1 MYNWLLF
8 AHIASVAGFLLAHGT
23 SAAMAFRL
31 RSAKTTHGIR
41 SLTEL
46 SKESTGG
53 VRSLTE
59 LSKQTTGVMY
69 TFIALTVI
77 SGLFLGFQGRWW
89 GRAWIWTALAV
100 LILTIG
106 AMSAFGGRFNAVRG
120 VVGLPAWD
128 RRGETTTSAPGS
140 PEEIRRAVEAAP
152 VGVITAIGV
161 VALALLLW
169 LMILKPF

>member
-1 MYNWLLF
+1 MYRWLLF

-31 RSAKTTHGIR
+31 RSEKTTDGLR
-41 SLTEL
+41 SLA
-46 SKESTGG
+46 
-53 VRSLTE
+53 E

-69 TFIALTVI
+69 TFIALIVI
-77 SGLFLGFQGRWW
+77 SGVVLGLQGRWF
-89 GRAWIWTALAV
+89 GRGWIWAAIVV

-106 AMSAFGGRFNAVRG
+106 GMSALGGRFNAVRG
-120 VVGLPAWD
+120 AVGLPAWD
-128 RRGETTTSAPGS
+128 RRGKVTTSTPGS
-140 PEEIRRAVEAAP
+140 PDEIRRAVEAAP
-152 VGVITAIGV
+152 TGVITAIGV

>member
-1 MYNWLLF
+1 MYRWLLF

-31 RSAKTTHGIR
+31 RSEKTTDGLR
-41 SLTEL
+41 SLA
-46 SKESTGG
+46 
-53 VRSLTE
+53 E

-69 TFIALTVI
+69 TFIALIVI
-77 SGLFLGFQGRWW
+77 SGVVLGLQGRWF
-89 GRAWIWTALAV
+89 GRGWIWAAIVV

-106 AMSAFGGRFNAVRG
+106 GMSALGGRYNAVRG
-120 VVGLPAWD
+120 AVGLPAWD
-128 RRGETTTSAPGS
+128 RRGKVTTSTPGS
-140 PEEIRRAVEAAP
+140 PDEIRRAVEAAP
-152 VGVITAIGV
+152 TGVITAIGV